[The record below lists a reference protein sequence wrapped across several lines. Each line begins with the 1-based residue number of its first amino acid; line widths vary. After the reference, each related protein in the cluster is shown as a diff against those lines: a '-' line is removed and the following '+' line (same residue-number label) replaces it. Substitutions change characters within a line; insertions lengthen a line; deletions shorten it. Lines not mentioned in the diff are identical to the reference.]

1 MPNAVGPRVDFKA
14 TAMSLTQALHLEP
27 GSYNA
32 AAASSQK
39 KGRSARSV
47 SLKRQVSKK
56 TEVSSD
62 GIMQVYRALRVG
74 ERPDALRKVIPDT
87 NDFTSCHGICSLC
100 PLSAYLDFRRQASA
114 TYQHRV
120 VPHLIIHTTLKAHS
134 DICCMPHP
142 AGHLN
147 TIWNLYFSVVHCVMQ
162 LSLVVH
168 GQSQ

>member
-1 MPNAVGPRVDFKA
+1 MPNADGPRAGFSA
-14 TAMSLTQALHLEP
+14 TAMSQNTPLLLEP
-27 GSYNA
+27 GSYDA
-32 AAASSQK
+32 AAAPSQS
-39 KGRSARSV
+39 KGRRARSQ
-47 SLKRQVSKK
+47 SLRRSVSKK
-56 TEVSSD
+56 TDVTSD
-62 GIMQVYRALRVG
+62 SIKKVYRALRKG
-74 ERPDALRKVIPDT
+74 ETPLQFRQVIPDT

-147 TIWNLYFSVVHCVMQ
+147 TIWNLCFSIVHCVMQ